1 MIYSMLNE
9 NFPKIKRIQ
18 EIFVINN
25 LVCKLNI
32 HSSLTS
38 KKFMMQEF
46 PFAGLTNP
54 NSFSICRID
63 PSGTHLLRFYLELYV
78 SNCV

>member
-9 NFPKIKRIQ
+9 DFPKIKRIQ

-25 LVCKLNI
+25 LMCKLNI

-63 PSGTHLLRFYLELYV
+63 RVPIYLDFT
-78 SNCV
+78 